1 MRSKPESTV
10 GEQFQLSA
18 DDGGLTMIIDLSF
31 FSELPSISHL
41 KLSIDSSSND
51 DVLRQLEL
59 CRCLD
64 ARICSTHWGKIT
76 LLMKGDFGEK
86 AILRKAIGG
95 ECLELGDFE
104 AVDFWIEGD
113 FCPSV

>member
-18 DDGGLTMIIDLSF
+18 DDAGLTMIIDLSF

-64 ARICSTHWGKIT
+64 ARICSTH
-76 LLMKGDFGEK
+76 
-86 AILRKAIGG
+86 
-95 ECLELGDFE
+95 
-104 AVDFWIEGD
+104 
-113 FCPSV
+113 

>member
-10 GEQFQLSA
+10 GEQFQLSES

-64 ARICSTHWGKIT
+64 ARICSTHRGKIT
-76 LLMKGDFGEK
+76 LLMKGDFCKKGYFK
-86 AILRKAIGG
+86 K
-95 ECLELGDFE
+95 GD
-104 AVDFWIEGD
+104 WG
-113 FCPSV
+113 

>member
-51 DVLRQLEL
+51 DVLRQLE
-59 CRCLD
+59 R
-64 ARICSTHWGKIT
+64 
-76 LLMKGDFGEK
+76 LM
-86 AILRKAIGG
+86 L
-95 ECLELGDFE
+95 
-104 AVDFWIEGD
+104 
-113 FCPSV
+113 

>member
-10 GEQFQLSA
+10 GQQFQLSA

-51 DVLRQLEL
+51 DVLRQLE
-59 CRCLD
+59 R
-64 ARICSTHWGKIT
+64 
-76 LLMKGDFGEK
+76 LM
-86 AILRKAIGG
+86 L
-95 ECLELGDFE
+95 
-104 AVDFWIEGD
+104 
-113 FCPSV
+113 